1 MQAARR
7 SPTTTTRPSS
17 TWPALAA
24 VACLLVLSGSIAH
37 VSAAAARSLRGG
49 PAARSA
55 AEQSTRRRLIDTSDP
70 ATICTLNPED
80 PTALDWTYNPVCY
93 GDGSYTVLAP
103 ADWHKNEE
111 YAACAGPRQS
121 PIDILTSTVEDL
133 GCSSENEYLPAFS
146 WQLQSGSCPF
156 NQLVPS
162 TKHALEL
169 SYEGCDDSTRPG
181 LQYSGALGHSSYKL
195 KQVHLHA
202 GSEHSIDGQFGA
214 AELHLVHINEADS
227 TDILVLAV
235 LLDVAE
241 TSEVPEVY
249 KYWTLMNEA
258 VANYQG
264 ESAIDMNAISDPY
277 ALLPES
283 KQYYTYQGSL
293 TIPPCTETVTFVILA
308 ERTQVADAQLQAF
321 RQSQTIAFGPTLDQS
336 GSNARPLQPLNGR
349 SVATCSL
356 E

>member
-195 KQVHLHA
+195 KQVRN
-202 GSEHSIDGQFGA
+202 DRGA
-214 AELHLVHINEADS
+214 
-227 TDILVLAV
+227 
-235 LLDVAE
+235 
-241 TSEVPEVY
+241 
-249 KYWTLMNEA
+249 
-258 VANYQG
+258 
-264 ESAIDMNAISDPY
+264 
-277 ALLPES
+277 
-283 KQYYTYQGSL
+283 
-293 TIPPCTETVTFVILA
+293 
-308 ERTQVADAQLQAF
+308 
-321 RQSQTIAFGPTLDQS
+321 
-336 GSNARPLQPLNGR
+336 
-349 SVATCSL
+349 ATCSVCRVHL
-356 E
+356 EESDAAMARLFHHPR